1 MHNVVM
7 HNVVHYYECP
17 LLNIGQRKGNWGYI
31 DFIDERELRQSAVM
45 KGQDC
50 IGRPFLVIKAE
61 FVLAEGETLPVFA
74 TLFQKY
80 VNNKNIWQCCNYPGM
95 EFLQTS
101 YIGDGYPVDAQQIA
115 LLTELLREKRIDLPM
130 EGLFPHKLPMV
141 ALQLRTDRRNSFI

>member
-1 MHNVVM
+1 MHNVVQ
-7 HNVVHYYECP
+7 YYECP

-31 DFIDERELRQSAVM
+31 DFIDEREMRQSAVM

-80 VNNKNIWQCCNYPGM
+80 VNNKNIWQCFNYPGM

-101 YIGDGYPVDAQQIA
+101 YIGDGYPVDAGQIA
-115 LLTELLREKRIDLPM
+115 LLTELLREKRIDLPR

-141 ALQLRTDRRNSFI
+141 ALQVTH